1 MYQDLLYIIAKFTN
15 LLFVVID
22 LAMFVRMVFSWFPDF
37 DGLLVDIVYAL
48 TEPVVAPI
56 RAILEHFEFFRSF
69 LSLQS
74 VLLAALRFTEVI
86 LVVLVIVA
94 ADSL

>member
-56 RAILEHFEFFRSF
+56 RAVLERLEFFRSF
-69 LSLQS
+69 PLDLSFIIAY
-74 VLLAALRFTEVI
+74 LLVGAAQTLLWYFTE
-86 LVVLVIVA
+86 LVL
-94 ADSL
+94 

>member
-56 RAILEHFEFFRSF
+56 RAILERFEFFRSF
-69 LSLQS
+69 PLDLSFMIAY
-74 VLLAALRFTEVI
+74 LLVGAAQMLLWYFTE
-86 LVVLVIVA
+86 LVL
-94 ADSL
+94 